1 MCTATEKTYTVEG
14 MTCGHC
20 ELSVRKAVEALA
32 GVQSVH
38 ADRGTRSLTVRGTG
52 IDDDAVR
59 QAVQAAGYNVTP
71 ANTPAKGS
79 DEDLE
84 VSR

>member
-20 ELSVRKAVEALA
+20 EL
-32 GVQSVH
+32 
-38 ADRGTRSLTVRGTG
+38 TVR
-52 IDDDAVR
+52 DAVR